1 MKKGLVFLF
10 SALLLLGLFVSCENN
25 VDTSKNLVT
34 VKLGAAEGK
43 GLSASV
49 EYASFD
55 DLDWY
60 YKADAASDV
69 FNYGETADWTKLE
82 AGLGDSIELSQGI
95 WSFELKAVEAGADVS
110 ESDAVYAGSLMG
122 AQVKAQA
129 NDSAL
134 SISIPVTA
142 QMAGDGYIAFRDIT
156 ITLRDGST
164 ATVAPNMAQ
173 IDSEEYELPTDESV
187 RLSTG
192 IHDVKVWYVDP
203 SDNMVKAEESVKVTV
218 FGGATTVIE
227 GFLSEITQDVE
238 IGGEDTG
245 SYGDVDPIVSE
256 IVIENQPVVKD
267 DEVVAGV
274 VETTKEAAVSNGA
287 LTVKLPVGTK
297 LDVTDEV
304 AAGKVMTGIVEADKT
319 EEAVANISIA
329 SFDNVKVFDL
339 TLNVSQDN
347 TTLVE
352 VAYNVGAGLDIT
364 QVIHVTD
371 EGENAL
377 SSTES
382 NTEEWYSYDPASG
395 VLTLHIFHAS
405 YITIAEGDG
414 YHASSIE
421 NFMKA
426 LEMADENTPIVLLS
440 DISSS
445 EIIVVNKSVTIDGNG
460 KKLTSTA
467 GRAINVSTEGEVVIK
482 DLSIECSGER
492 AINIIQKPVSL
503 TIDNVVASAANYTL
517 NIAASSEGS
526 KVKVANSTLTG
537 LNVVNVAGPQS
548 IVEVDKCTINCED
561 YNETEGESYSAL
573 ALNKDATGAQIAA
586 TDCTF
591 NIRGDSRIAKNDAT
605 DGKILVDNLDD
616 VVSNSEAAI
625 IYPGPYYYSFETL
638 EEAIEFAKS
647 GDTILLLSD
656 VEASEIITINKP
668 LTIDGN
674 DKTLASTAGRA
685 INVEVAGDV
694 IIKNLTIEASGERAI
709 NVINQPVNLVVDNVI
724 ATADNYAVMVAT
736 SVGDSG
742 VPAYISITDS
752 VLTGLNVVNVAA
764 AKSVTTL
771 NSCELNCMDKSDVEE
786 YASLCL
792 YFTASK
798 ASIVASNCTFNILGS
813 SSVAYNS
820 STDGTIVVE
829 GCEVVQ
835 GVAYIEYTGGYTY
848 SFVTLEKAIEYAKA
862 GECVNLILD
871 IELDEAITVDKEI
884 TINLKGMNLSVKNGS
899 DPIVAAEGY
908 AVDFSEGIYTI
919 SK

>member
-1 MKKGLVFLF
+1 MSGISTKKGENMKKGLVFLF

-60 YKADAASDV
+60 YKADAASEV
-69 FNYGETADWTKLE
+69 FNYGETAVWTKLE

-95 WSFELKAVEAGADVS
+95 WSFELMAVEAGADVNAS
-110 ESDAVYAGSLMG
+110 AAVYAGSLMG

-173 IDSEEYELPTDESV
+173 IDSTEYELPTDESV

-287 LTVKLPVGTK
+287 LTVKLPAGTK

-371 EGENAL
+371 ENGESKENIL
-377 SSTES
+377 SSTQS
-382 NTEEWYSYDPASG
+382 DTEEWYSYDPVSG
-395 VLTLHIFHAS
+395 VLTLHVFHAS
-405 YITIAEGDG
+405 YITIAEGNIYPVDTPD
-414 YHASSIE
+414 AL
-421 NFMKA
+421 NDA
-426 LEMADENTPIVLLS
+426 LEKGDGPIVLLQ

-445 EIIVVNKSVTIDGNG
+445 EIIVVEKPVTIDGNG

-503 TIDNVVASAANYTL
+503 TIDNVVASASHYTL

-548 IVEVDKCTINCED
+548 IVEVDNCTINCED
-561 YNETEGESYSAL
+561 DNETEGEAYAGL
-573 ALNKDATGAQIAA
+573 CLNKDAVE
-586 TDCTF
+586 
-591 NIRGDSRIAKNDAT
+591 
-605 DGKILVDNLDD
+605 GKIIAIDTIINIPEGSDSSKGRNEPEGGEVTIDGSTED
-616 VVSNSEAAI
+616 VVVMVAAI
-625 IYPGPYYYSFETL
+625 TYPNSPYYYSFESL
-638 EEAIEFAKS
+638 DDAIEFAKS
-647 GDTILLLSD
+647 GDKITIIRDIETSETLLIDSSVKIDGGGHTLTTPATRAFRITTSD
-656 VEASEIITINKP
+656 IEVEIINLGIISTANQEGINDIRGISFDTQINNVSLALNDVSISFEP
-668 LTIDGN
+668 FQGDDWAYAVNLCSESTGHTLTIKG
-674 DKTLASTAGRA
+674 
-685 INVEVAGDV
+685 
-694 IIKNLTIEASGERAI
+694 GEYNGA
-709 NVINQPVNLVVDNVI
+709 NVINVWGDNH
-724 ATADNYAVMVAT
+724 T
-736 SVGDSG
+736 
-742 VPAYISITDS
+742 ISIEDA
-752 VLTGLNVVNVAA
+752 VLESLYNDNEDYWGACIRL
-764 AKSVTTL
+764 
-771 NSCELNCMDKSDVEE
+771 EGEE
-786 YASLCL
+786 
-792 YFTASK
+792 
-798 ASIVASNCTFNILGS
+798 
-813 SSVAYNS
+813 
-820 STDGTIVVE
+820 
-829 GCEVVQ
+829 CEVTATNVSFK
-835 GVAYIEYTGGYTY
+835 GNNAVACSERNNAANTVEFIACTDNTKIY
-848 SFVTLEKAIEYAKA
+848 S
-862 GECVNLILD
+862 
-871 IELDEAITVDKEI
+871 
-884 TINLKGMNLSVKNGS
+884 
-899 DPIVAAEGY
+899 AE
-908 AVDFSEGIYTI
+908 
-919 SK
+919 